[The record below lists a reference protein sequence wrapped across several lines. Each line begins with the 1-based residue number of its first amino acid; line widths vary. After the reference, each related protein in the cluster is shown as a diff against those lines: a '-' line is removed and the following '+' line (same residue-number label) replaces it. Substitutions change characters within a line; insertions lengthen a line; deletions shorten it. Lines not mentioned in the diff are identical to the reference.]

1 MQTLL
6 QGTYFN
12 HVEKDHP
19 QRKES
24 RQILLDS
31 LNNIV
36 AVHLKQQEY
45 HKAKQSSV
53 EVLKVDPGNVK
64 ALLRAAK
71 AALMDPASTM
81 EEASE
86 AMKAAESEIS
96 SGRNNNSTNEKQ
108 LKRLKILLKEKQLD
122 YKEKSKEMF
131 GNKLSSKSSAS
142 AEITEPAELSTKEKK
157 SENLFGESQAYNII
171 LQITIPLL
179 VMFLVKYLFDNYGPI
194 EI

>member
-86 AMKAAESEIS
+86 AMKAAESEIT

-194 EI
+194 KI

>member
-1 MQTLL
+1 METLL

-86 AMKAAESEIS
+86 AMKAAESEIT

-142 AEITEPAELSTKEKK
+142 AEITEPAELSTKEKN

>member
-86 AMKAAESEIS
+86 AMKAAESEIT
-96 SGRNNNSTNEKQ
+96 SGRNNHSTNEKQ

-194 EI
+194 KI

>member
-86 AMKAAESEIS
+86 AMKAAESEIT